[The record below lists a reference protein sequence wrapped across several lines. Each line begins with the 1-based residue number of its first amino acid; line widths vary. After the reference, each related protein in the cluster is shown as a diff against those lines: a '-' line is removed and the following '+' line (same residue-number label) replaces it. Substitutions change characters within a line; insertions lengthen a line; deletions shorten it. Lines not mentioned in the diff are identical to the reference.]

1 MKLTEKQVEMVNK
14 VFGSNLILSPR
25 KNDSSI
31 DDSNYM
37 CILDGEINLQVSFG
51 GLRLDVILPESFDEG
66 YLINIFNQ
74 RVDKKI
80 EILNNIVGQLLS
92 TKQKINSLEV

>member
-51 GLRLDVILPESFDEG
+51 GLRLEVILPPDATH
-66 YLINIFNQ
+66 Q
-74 RVDKKI
+74 KK
-80 EILNNIVGQLLS
+80 LAS
-92 TKQKINSLEV
+92 

>member
-1 MKLTEKQVEMVNK
+1 MKLTENQVEMVNK
-14 VFGSNLILSPR
+14 IFGSNLILSPR

-51 GLRLDVILPESFDEG
+51 GLCLDVILPESFDEG

-80 EILNNIVGQLLS
+80 ESLNNSIGQLLYA
-92 TKQKINSLEV
+92 KQKINSLEV